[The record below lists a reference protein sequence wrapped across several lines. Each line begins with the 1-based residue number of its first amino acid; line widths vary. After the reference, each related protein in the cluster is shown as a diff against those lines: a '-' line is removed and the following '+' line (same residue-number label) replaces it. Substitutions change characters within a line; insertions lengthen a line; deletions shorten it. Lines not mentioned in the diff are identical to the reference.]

1 MKNKSLIIIIT
12 QSLLIIGLLWLIIY
26 LSKDEIFR
34 DDIDSS
40 LKVSDEFDAESLVS
54 IQKKIITLSDSM
66 IKNSGINVQPIS
78 ESRKRSSYPSYG
90 YVVNLK
96 NLIDYKTNYLNLN
109 FEINKLNLQL
119 KEEILHFKALQTLNE
134 DNKNISDSVVGDKE
148 IEINNLRNNLNI
160 QKNNKNNLLQV
171 IGQEWGQSFV
181 DLLTN
186 PKKSLLQNIFN
197 SGSRLIKITIAN
209 NKIQKLPPSELIL
222 FSPLQPKNKYTA
234 NFISKAPFGSLDIQG
249 SSYFYLS
256 LSNDLMIGSKIN
268 SYIESA
274 EDSQVKKFHIPKSAI
289 IWNEGKPWIYVESSN
304 NSFLRHPIFK
314 LEEADFGWDVQF
326 ENIPP
331 RAIVTKGAQLLLSE
345 EYKHLITNENED

>member
-34 DDIDSS
+34 DGIDSS
-40 LKVSDEFDAESLVS
+40 LRVADEFDAESLVL
-54 IQKKIITLSDSM
+54 IQNKIITLSDSM

-78 ESRKRSSYPSYG
+78 ESRKRSSNPSYG

-119 KEEILHFKALQTLNE
+119 KEEIVRFKTLQTLNE
-134 DNKNISDSVVGDKE
+134 DNKNIADSVVGEKE
-148 IEINNLRNNLNI
+148 IEINNLSNNLNI
-160 QKNNKNNLLQV
+160 QKNNKINLLQI
-171 IGQEWGQSFV
+171 IGQEWGQSFK
-181 DLLTN
+181 DLLTD
-186 PKKSLLQNIFN
+186 PKTSLLQNIFN
-197 SGSRLIKITIAN
+197 SDSRLIKITIAN
-209 NKIQKLPPSELIL
+209 NKVQKLPPSELIL
-222 FSPLQPKNKYTA
+222 FSPLHPKNKYKA
-234 NFISKAPFGSLDIQG
+234 NFVSKAPFGSLDIQG
-249 SSYFYLS
+249 SSYFYLT
-256 LSNDLMIGSKIN
+256 LGNDLMIGSKIN

-274 EDSQVKKFHIPKSAI
+274 EDSRVKKFHIPKSAI

-314 LEEADFGWDVQF
+314 LEEVNDGWVVQF